1 MEEGSNLRI
10 VAFIANLLPLY
21 VGEWVGGQWCARSL
35 VDGTLILPFRGSE
48 EHSDEFVSVL
58 WQGDPQR
65 RTEVSAVFVA
75 SLAVA
80 RYVELHHSAS
90 HSKEMKVEMQ
100 HMAHHFTVK
109 TGDTLVFDEPGSDMM
124 EVLGRAV
131 GRLGEAAVLEV
142 LKRAAGL

>member
-1 MEEGSNLRI
+1 MDEGSNQRI

-21 VGEWVGGQWCARSL
+21 VGEQVEDQWCARSL
-35 VDGTLILPFRGSE
+35 VDGTLIVPLQGSE

-65 RTEVSAVFVA
+65 RTEVQAVFIA

-90 HSKEMKVEMQ
+90 HSKVMRAEMQ

-109 TGDTLVFDEPGSDMM
+109 TGDALVFDEPGSDMM
-124 EVLGRAV
+124 EVLERAV
-131 GRLGEAAVLEV
+131 GRLGESVVIEV

>member
-1 MEEGSNLRI
+1 MEEGSNQRI

-21 VGEWVGGQWCARSL
+21 IGEQVEDLWCARSL
-35 VDGTLILPFRGSE
+35 VDGTLISPLSD
-48 EHSDEFVSVL
+48 SDEFVSVL

-65 RTEVSAVFVA
+65 RTEVQAVFIA

-90 HSKEMKVEMQ
+90 QSKALRAEMQ

-109 TGDTLVFDEPGSDMM
+109 TGDALVFDEPGSDMM
-124 EVLGRAV
+124 EVLERAV
-131 GRLGEAAVLEV
+131 GRLGESVVVEV